1 MESPHVL
8 AEKRVQ
14 MSGEYARASEE
25 LGVILTQKPALWNI
39 IRTQTKSD
47 TAADRQWEATGMG
60 IEEMQLRLKLK
71 SLEKQ
76 MSAVRTM
83 LEVLAGEARNQY

>member
-1 MESPHVL
+1 MNPHIL
-8 AEKRVQ
+8 AEQRVQ
-14 MSGEYARASEE
+14 KAGEYARASEE
-25 LGVILTQKPALWNI
+25 LGIILAQKPALWNQ

-47 TAADRQWEATGMG
+47 TSADRQWEACGMG

-71 SLEKQ
+71 SLEKE
-76 MSAVRTM
+76 MSAIRTM